1 MYVHA
6 YECVAAFK
14 LATGFS
20 TLKILIINERN
31 CFFINNRWLNS
42 QQQCMTTFINKWPI
56 IENL

>member
-42 QQQCMTTFINKWPI
+42 QQQCMTTFINK
-56 IENL
+56 